1 MTRGENRMAKLIRV
15 EKNPRG
21 LSYLDTYYF
30 ECSDCGKEYFRHANN
45 KRISPYCGKCQRKHD
60 NEKQKERLKAKKNQ
74 SIIEELEKMWE
85 KIRALPDINPDYP
98 MDKTIHIS
106 RYEVQKTIYERISE
120 LKGEK
125 LEGSE

>member
-1 MTRGENRMAKLIRV
+1 MTKLIRV

-74 SIIEELEKMWE
+74 STIVFSFQFYYSAIYNINNRLYSVYFFELMV
-85 KIRALPDINPDYP
+85 
-98 MDKTIHIS
+98 TIT
-106 RYEVQKTIYERISE
+106 KFD
-120 LKGEK
+120 
-125 LEGSE
+125 

>member
-1 MTRGENRMAKLIRV
+1 MIKLIRV

-30 ECSDCGKEYFRHANN
+30 ECLDCGKEYFRHANN

-74 SIIEELEKMWE
+74 STIEELEKIRV
-85 KIRALPDINPDYP
+85 KITACTSQGEGDFCDIHNNAIELARKVVDN
-98 MDKTIHIS
+98 
-106 RYEVQKTIYERISE
+106 RISE
-120 LKGEK
+120 LKGE
-125 LEGSE
+125 